1 MTKKTLSLA
10 ILFAE
15 ICQIDSFFK
24 VLGNQD
30 AKKLM
35 NSYIDILS
43 EQTVKHKGT
52 VIKTIDGNKIM
63 CTFPDAVMAADAAC
77 AMQQAVDQMP
87 AVDKPGLPP
96 PAISVG
102 VHFGDAIW
110 EDKDVFGDAVNVAA
124 RMLSLTKPRQII
136 TIEET
141 KEALPEAYQSM
152 TRYTDRTTIKGKKG
166 EHNIYEIVWE
176 QQEITVERTTPFSEL
191 ILETRLKV
199 QFHDNIII
207 VDKNR
212 PSISLGRH
220 ASNDIVVKDVHVSRV
235 HAQVEYNR
243 GKFVLIDQSSN
254 GTYLYIH
261 GRDVN
266 FVRREKTPLPGSGHM
281 GLGLNVEPDSPL
293 AVHVSFQI

>member
-15 ICQIDSFFK
+15 ICQSDSFFK
-24 VLGNQD
+24 VLSNQD
-30 AKKLM
+30 AKKLV

-43 EQTVKHKGT
+43 EQTAKHNGT
-52 VIKTIDGNKIM
+52 VIKTIGGNKIM
-63 CTFPDAVMAADAAC
+63 STFPDAVMVVEAAC
-77 AMQQAVDQMP
+77 AMQQAIDQMP
-87 AVDKPGLPP
+87 DIDEPGLPQ

-102 VHFGDAIW
+102 VHFGEAIW
-110 EDKDVFGDAVNVAA
+110 EDNDVFGDAVNVAA
-124 RMLSLTKPRQII
+124 RMLSLAKPRQIV

-141 KEALPEAYQSM
+141 IEALPQSYQSM
-152 TRYTDRTTIKGKKG
+152 TRYFDRTTIKGKTG

-176 QQEITVERTTPFSEL
+176 QQELTAERTTPVSDL
-191 ILETRLKV
+191 MLDTRLKI

-220 ASNDIVVKDVHVSRV
+220 ASNDIVVNDVHVSRN
-235 HAQVEYNR
+235 HAYVEYNR

-254 GTYLYIH
+254 GTYLNIH
-261 GRDVN
+261 GRDV
-266 FVRREKTPLPGSGHM
+266 VCLRREKAPLLGSGHM
-281 GLGLNVEPDSPL
+281 GLGLDVEPDSQL
-293 AVHVSFQI
+293 AVQISFQI